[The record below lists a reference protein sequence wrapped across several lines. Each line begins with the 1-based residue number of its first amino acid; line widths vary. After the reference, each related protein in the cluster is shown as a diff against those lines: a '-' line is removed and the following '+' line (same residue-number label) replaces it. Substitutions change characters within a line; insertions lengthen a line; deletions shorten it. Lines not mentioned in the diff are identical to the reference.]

1 MIKIL
6 LISATAIPLA
16 FAPPAFSQIP
26 TRVVPGIV
34 EAQDQ
39 VLSEPEIRDV
49 LEIQGYT
56 EIRTVQSDGDIY
68 EMTAE
73 RNGKPVLLRV
83 NARAR
88 RYSERPA
95 G

>member
-16 FAPPAFSQIP
+16 FAPPAFAQIP
-26 TRVVPGIV
+26 TRVAPGIV

>member
-1 MIKIL
+1 MIKTW
-6 LISATAIPLA
+6 LITATAILVA
-16 FAPPAFSQIP
+16 FASPVLAQAP
-26 TRVVPGIV
+26 TRTAPGIV
-34 EAQDQ
+34 VSQDQ
-39 VLSEPEIRDV
+39 ALSEPEIRDV